1 MKKGLITPLESGR
14 SKPASQ
20 QPLNQWKEQVRGL
33 PTGRHKSWQV
43 LSIALAFC
51 CLERS
56 YRDFSPLKRV
66 IISKDWTV
74 VANRLVPMSGIGTMT
89 LPKYR
94 LSGLEVSEMADYKY
108 PDPSCAS
115 FVQFG

>member
-1 MKKGLITPLESGR
+1 
-14 SKPASQ
+14 
-20 QPLNQWKEQVRGL
+20 VRGL

-56 YRDFSPLKRV
+56 YRDLSPLKRV
-66 IISKDWTV
+66 IVSKDWIA
-74 VANRLVPMSGIGTMT
+74 VANRLAPVLGAGTIT